1 MPRENKKHPYDFG
14 YLLTFFLLLLLAG
27 AAILLL
33 LPSYRDYRAKKRE
46 SVKLER
52 DLEALKG
59 ERDERLREV
68 NDDLRLLRMMV
79 DGSWND
85 KEFLILQPGERI
97 APDYT
102 GRKLKAVRISAD

>member
-33 LPSYRDYRAKKRE
+33 LPSYRDYRAKKQE
-46 SVKLER
+46 SLKLER

-68 NDDLRLLRMMV
+68 NELRHSPAAVEKVAREKYSQV
-79 DGSWND
+79 G
-85 KEFLILQPGERI
+85 
-97 APDYT
+97 PDETVMTYPT
-102 GRKLKAVRISAD
+102 GRPGK

>member
-33 LPSYRDYRAKKRE
+33 LPSYRDYRAKKQE
-46 SVKLER
+46 SLKLDR

-68 NDDLRLLRMMV
+68 NELRNSPAAVEKVARERYKRV
-79 DGSWND
+79 R
-85 KEFLILQPGERI
+85 PGETVLVY
-97 APDYT
+97 PT
-102 GRKLKAVRISAD
+102 TNNGE

>member
-1 MPRENKKHPYDFG
+1 MPRDSKKHPYDFG
-14 YLLTFFLLLLLAG
+14 YLLTFFLLLLLAA

-52 DLEALKG
+52 DLETLKG

-68 NDDLRLLRMMV
+68 NELRNSPAAVEKVAREKYSQV
-79 DGSWND
+79 A
-85 KEFLILQPGERI
+85 PGETVMTYS
-97 APDYT
+97 APASN
-102 GRKLKAVRISAD
+102 K

>member
-1 MPRENKKHPYDFG
+1 MPRETRKHPYDFG

-68 NDDLRLLRMMV
+68 NELRNSPAAVEKVAREKYSQV
-79 DGSWND
+79 A
-85 KEFLILQPGERI
+85 PGETVMTYS
-97 APDYT
+97 APA
-102 GRKLKAVRISAD
+102 GSK

>member
-1 MPRENKKHPYDFG
+1 MPREKRKHPYDFG

-33 LPSYRDYRAKKRE
+33 LPSYRDYRAKKQE
-46 SVKLER
+46 SVKLEQ

-68 NDDLRLLRMMV
+68 NELRNSPAAVEKVAREKYSQV
-79 DGSWND
+79 G
-85 KEFLILQPGERI
+85 
-97 APDYT
+97 PDETVMTYPTKRT
-102 GRKLKAVRISAD
+102 GK